1 MTVSVAD
8 LNASLDTQGL
18 GTKAKAIKSIEAS
31 PDTLFYVLGGSD
43 YVGQA
48 KWCKVTAALTTA
60 QQVSVVR
67 ATMANRNI

>member
-1 MTVSVAD
+1 MAVSVAD
-8 LNASLDTQGL
+8 LNASLDSQGT
-18 GTKAKAIKSIEAS
+18 GKKARAVKSIEAS
-31 PDTLFYVLGGSD
+31 PDTLFYVEGGVD

-48 KWCKVTAALTTA
+48 KWCKVTAALTTS